1 MTRFGNDELDVI
13 ITGTKS
19 DLEIKIDLENE
30 LRDYFHYFSYFK
42 FSIYLHIKILIIIK
56 ERPQF
61 YNIDKMSELMIKRIW
76 KKQKKTFEGEKLH

>member
-42 FSIYLHIKILIIIK
+42 FSIYQ